1 MLEIKISCACAINRL
16 VNISLQLFRC
26 NFVRIRLQT
35 STSSF
40 LKFFEKPTVNFG
52 SYRKHNTWNFLKLN
66 GNLQMNDK
74 IRAAQ
79 SAGSKPGTLG
89 TFAGKIA
96 VPGIQRL
103 QIFTKAQIAANIQ
116 ELLAHL

>member
-1 MLEIKISCACAINRL
+1 LEAIG
-16 VNISLQLFRC
+16 NITPG
-26 NFVRIRLQT
+26 I
-35 STSSF
+35 
-40 LKFFEKPTVNFG
+40 
-52 SYRKHNTWNFLKLN
+52 FLKLN

-103 QIFTKAQIAANIQ
+103 QIFTKAQIAANI
-116 ELLAHL
+116 

>member
-1 MLEIKISCACAINRL
+1 
-16 VNISLQLFRC
+16 
-26 NFVRIRLQT
+26 
-35 STSSF
+35 
-40 LKFFEKPTVNFG
+40 
-52 SYRKHNTWNFLKLN
+52 
-66 GNLQMNDK
+66 MNDK

>member
-1 MLEIKISCACAINRL
+1 MLEIKISCACVINRL
-16 VNISLQLFRC
+16 VNLSIQLFRSKY
-26 NFVRIRLQT
+26 VRIRLQT
-35 STSSF
+35 TTSSF
-40 LKFFEKPTVNFG
+40 FKNSEKPTVNFG

-74 IRAAQ
+74 I

-103 QIFTKAQIAANIQ
+103 QIVTKAQIAANI
-116 ELLAHL
+116 